1 MSAHRGALGLAVVV
15 VGLGAGACAHP
26 SHAPLASARGGSDCL
41 LAPPRGA
48 GVRAPVITVAL
59 TDSVDPTHA
68 PVPRNDAER
77 LVFRH
82 LYETLVRFDCD
93 GRPVPA
99 LAESWTSSEGGR
111 RWAFTLRADA
121 QFWDGA
127 PVTAREVVV
136 GKGGAGYTLTPLEP
150 GVVGVW
156 LAQGS
161 DDVPAFLA
169 DPALAVV
176 KPAPSGDWPIGTGR
190 YWVTGATAT
199 PQEIRAHSSSGDTLV
214 FRQASGKDARDL
226 LDAGVDLLVTR
237 DRAVTDYAATQLA
250 FAVVDLPWDRVYV
263 FASAERPTMRL
274 DGLEQAVRGEARRP
288 QGGDFWWEDVRA
300 CGPPPAAASPPSG
313 TARRIVYMRGD
324 PAARD
329 VAARIAALGGGT
341 AAGLAP
347 TDFSRSLSDGSAVGY
362 VLALPRAVPDK
373 CRAAR
378 DLLPPWAASVA
389 PLVETRGRA
398 AIRRGGPSR
407 WAMDGDGT
415 VHLVPE

>member
-1 MSAHRGALGLAVVV
+1 LSVHRGALCIAVL
-15 VGLGAGACAHP
+15 LGGACAHP
-26 SHAPLASARGGSDCL
+26 SHAPLAPAGGMTGCL
-41 LAPPRGA
+41 LAAGA
-48 GVRAPVITVAL
+48 GSRAPVITVAL
-59 TDSVDPTHA
+59 TDSVDPAHA

-93 GRPVPA
+93 GHPVPA
-99 LAESWTSSEGGR
+99 LAESWTSSESGR
-111 RWAFTLRADA
+111 RWSFTLRADA

-127 PVTAREVVV
+127 PVTARDVVV
-136 GKGGAGYTLTPLEP
+136 GKGGAGYTLTPLDART
-150 GVVGVW
+150 VGVW
-156 LAQGS
+156 LAKGS

-169 DPALAVV
+169 DPALAVM
-176 KPAPSGDWPIGTGR
+176 KPAPSGDWPIGTGH

-237 DRAVTDYAATQLA
+237 DRSVTDYAATQPA
-250 FAVVDLPWDRVYV
+250 FTVVDLPWDRVYV
-263 FASAERPTMRL
+263 FAASQPPATRL

-288 QGGDFWWEDVRA
+288 QGGDFWWEDLRA
-300 CGPPPAAASPPSG
+300 CGPAPAAAPAAPGG
-313 TARRIVYMRGD
+313 TTRRIVYVRGD

-341 AAGLAP
+341 AAGLGP
-347 TDFSRSLSDGSAVGY
+347 SDFSRSLSEGAAAGY

-378 DLLPPWAASVA
+378 DLLPPWPAAVA

-398 AIRRGGPSR
+398 AIRRGGAPR

-415 VHLVPE
+415 VHLVPQ